1 MNLAS
6 WALVGGTAGIAAGIF
21 FGDLCGIL
29 SPIGFAYVGLL
40 QGGGVSVSDLLAA
53 ARSRTAGTAAER
65 FDSARTRSTAHAL
78 ECPLRR

>member
-21 FGDLCGIL
+21 FGDLCRIL

-40 QGGGVSVSDLLAA
+40 QAA
-53 ARSRTAGTAAER
+53 VY
-65 FDSARTRSTAHAL
+65 
-78 ECPLRR
+78 P